1 MPRRKIGKA
10 QEGERGTRQTGGG
23 AGEAPHCKQIRT
35 GKLPVRENEHGEIDG
50 GGGGRNAGVR
60 QAGGRL
66 SGIADRGTE

>member
-1 MPRRKIGKA
+1 MEKLKKERETGRRRCGPRAKH
-10 QEGERGTRQTGGG
+10 
-23 AGEAPHCKQIRT
+23 HCKQIRT